1 MVQGP
6 VQIILSYK
14 EVDKNCIWMRPF
26 LDKEGYEFL
35 YFGSEGWM
43 PLCCCDHN
51 KHCGFPEKP
60 KEIPG
65 YTDCN
70 NGGLFEITSPDI
82 SCGCD

>member
-1 MVQGP
+1 MMVEGP

-14 EVDKNCIWMRPF
+14 EVDKHCIWMRPY

-35 YFGSEGWM
+35 YFGARGWT
-43 PLCCCDHN
+43 PFECCCD
-51 KHCGFPEKP
+51 KHRLPEQP

-65 YTDCN
+65 YTDRN
-70 NGGLFEITSPDI
+70 DGGLFEITSPDI